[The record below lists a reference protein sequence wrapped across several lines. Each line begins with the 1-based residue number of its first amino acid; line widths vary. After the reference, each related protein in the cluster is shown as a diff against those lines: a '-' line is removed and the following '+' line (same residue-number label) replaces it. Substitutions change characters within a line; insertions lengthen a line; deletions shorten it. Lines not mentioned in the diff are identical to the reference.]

1 MPETPEDAPK
11 LPAERN
17 IFAEWLSED
26 EAAAALGKSVRTLR
40 KWRHQRIGPPYA
52 YFGKSIK
59 YRGPALVEHYKQSE
73 VSPVRS
79 LAKRGRQSSMP

>member
-1 MPETPEDAPK
+1 MPEAPEAAPK

-40 KWRHQRIGPPYA
+40 KWRHQRIGPPYTL
-52 YFGKSIK
+52 FGKTIR
-59 YRGPALVEHYKQSE
+59 YRGPTLVEHYKQSE
-73 VSPVRS
+73 VTPVR
-79 LAKRGRQSSMP
+79 ADRGRR

>member
-1 MPETPEDAPK
+1 MPEAPEDAPK

-40 KWRHQRIGPPYA
+40 KWRRQRIGPPYT
-52 YFGKSIK
+52 YFGKTERL
-59 YRGPALVEHYKQSE
+59 YA
-73 VSPVRS
+73 
-79 LAKRGRQSSMP
+79 A